1 MTRNKNPL
9 NEYSVI
15 QTAVIVADT
24 SVTSAAIAGTT
35 SVTGVAVTGTT
46 SISGSILYVDATT
59 LNGGNFT
66 GVGTITGSAC
76 KIMGTSGSINFAD
89 CFSATSG
96 SVETAVWL
104 KVNVTGSNYV
114 VQLYAAP

>member
-46 SISGSILYVDATT
+46 SLSGSILYVDATT

-89 CFSATSG
+89 CFNSG
-96 SVETAVWL
+96 SGSLVSGACL
-104 KVNVTGSNYV
+104 KVNITGSSYYI
-114 VQLYAAP
+114 QLWG

>member
-15 QTAVIVADT
+15 QTAVLTVDT
-24 SVTSAAIAGTT
+24 SITGGTL
-35 SVTGVAVTGTT
+35 
-46 SISGSILYVDATT
+46 SGSQLKVDATT
-59 LNGGNFT
+59 LDGGNFT

-76 KIMGTSGSINFAD
+76 KIMGTSGSINFQD
-89 CFSATSG
+89 CFSASSG
-96 SVETAVWL
+96 SVQTAVWL

-114 VQLYAAP
+114 IQLYAAP